1 MFIPFMK
8 GWKKV
13 PETKSKLV
21 SLDLF
26 SKISKTLML

>member
-26 SKISKTLML
+26 IFKDI